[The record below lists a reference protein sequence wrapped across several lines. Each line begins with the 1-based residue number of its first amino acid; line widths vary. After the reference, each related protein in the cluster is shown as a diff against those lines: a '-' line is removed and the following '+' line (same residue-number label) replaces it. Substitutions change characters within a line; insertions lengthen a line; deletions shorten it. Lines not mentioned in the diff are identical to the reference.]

1 MADQDVV
8 HDTEQALKIDA
19 EATIE
24 PPYRVF
30 VHNNDVTNAISFR
43 LLLYRNSP

>member
-1 MADQDVV
+1 MADQDVL
-8 HDTEQALKIDA
+8 HDAEQALETEA

-24 PPYRVF
+24 PPVRVF
-30 VHNNDVTNAISFR
+30 VHNDDVTNAISFR